1 MTQKV
6 SSMQSLIP
14 ADQEILRQQS
24 ESLVPKRWC
33 EFVVMLAHMRS
44 QYSESDTDNKFR
56 KYDEVCEK
64 HSNAKHIAN
73 YLLACFF
80 NKTKVDIEIINRI
93 FKHNR
98 GNTYRVLNKLI
109 ECGAIDRTWRPTE
122 MLLTLNRERA
132 LAFFDNDMFRTFIL
146 GCAGYISSL
155 NIKEMAEK
163 TDGGFPLDIIFGEK
177 ETDENVQLYESAQAT
192 NLVRSA
198 YLTVDQKREIDKEK
212 V

>member
-1 MTQKV
+1 MKQKV
-6 SSMQSLIP
+6 SSVQNLIP
-14 ADQEILRQQS
+14 ANQNIMRQQS
-24 ESLVPKRWC
+24 EFLVPKRWC
-33 EFVVMLAHMRS
+33 EFVVMLAHQRCKYTS
-44 QYSESDTDNKFR
+44 SDPDNKYR
-56 KYDEVCEK
+56 DYDEVCEK

-80 NKTKVDIEIINRI
+80 NKIRPDVEIMNRI

-146 GCAGYISSL
+146 ECAGYICSL
-155 NIKEMAEK
+155 NIKEIAEK
-163 TDGGFPLDIIFGEK
+163 KKGGVPLDIIFGEP
-177 ETDENVQLYESAQAT
+177 ETDENVEIYQSAQAT

-198 YLTVDQKREIDKEK
+198 YLTK
-212 V
+212 